1 MIETTF
7 ASYCDDCPDLDP
19 VVDSVLRCN
28 GRILRQIITCSNI
41 DRCGAIYKKAKEDVI
56 EKYERTTTE

>member
-1 MIETTF
+1 MIETSF

-28 GRILRQIITCSNI
+28 GRIVRQIIACSNI
-41 DRCGAIYKKAKEDVI
+41 DRRRAIYKKAKQEVRK
-56 EKYERTTTE
+56 EYE